1 MSELVRSAEVIAAE
15 IRSIDAQTREIVLRS
30 AIEIGNR
37 LNEAKELVAHGEW
50 GPWLEAN
57 VHYSQSTANNFM
69 RIAEEYGSNFQAI
82 ENLTYTKALALLGV
96 PADEREQFAQEN
108 DVDNMSARELQQ
120 TIKEKKLLE
129 KELKKI
135 QQAAEKERKEREAL
149 SGKLASQE
157 EQLAAQEALVSQLR
171 TELADAKIAGN
182 EDAVRGLQ
190 SALDQAQE
198 GFSHALDRIKQL
210 EAELKAKPIDVP
222 AVVEVIPPGIEKELA
237 ELRKMAAQSGNET
250 LVKFKVQFEGLGAGF
265 RDMLGTLA
273 EIQAVDPGAHEKYK
287 GAVIG
292 LIGKMTERL

>member
-50 GPWLEAN
+50 GAWLEAN
-57 VHYSQSTANNFM
+57 VQYSQSTANNFM

-120 TIKEKKLLE
+120 TIKEKKQLE
-129 KELKKI
+129 KELRKI

-149 SGKLASQE
+149 AEQVAKLQ
-157 EQLAAQEALVSQLR
+157 
-171 TELADAKIAGN
+171 TELADAKILG
-182 EDAVRGLQ
+182 DAEEAQKLQ
-190 SALDQAQE
+190 EALHVAQE
-198 GFSHALDRIKQL
+198 KVKQL
-210 EAELKAKPIDVP
+210 EKDLKAQPIDVP
-222 AVVEVIPPGIEKELA
+222 VVVEVVPPDIEKELA
-237 ELRKMAAQSGNET
+237 ELRKMAAQPGNET
-250 LVKFKVQFEGLGAGF
+250 LVKFKVQFEGLGAHF
-265 RDMLGTLA
+265 RDLLATLA
-273 EIQAVDPGAHEKYK
+273 KIKTADPETHEKYK
-287 GAVIG
+287 GAVLG
-292 LIGKMTERL
+292 LISKMSENVR

>member
-50 GPWLEAN
+50 GPWLDAN

-120 TIKEKKLLE
+120 TIKEKKQLE

-135 QQAAEKERKEREAL
+135 QQAAEKDRKEREAL
-149 SGKLASQE
+149 AEQVAKLQ
-157 EQLAAQEALVSQLR
+157 
-171 TELADAKIAGN
+171 TELADAKILG
-182 EDAVRGLQ
+182 DAEEAQKLQ
-190 SALDQAQE
+190 DALAEAQE
-198 GFSHALDRIKQL
+198 KVKKL
-210 EAELKAKPIDVP
+210 EKDLKAKPIDVP
-222 AVVEVIPPGIEKELA
+222 AVVEVIPPNVEKELA
-237 ELRKMAAQSGNET
+237 ELRTLAAQPSNET
-250 LVKFKVQFEGLGAGF
+250 LTKFKVQFEGLGAHF
-265 RDMLGTLA
+265 RDLLATLA
-273 EIQAVDPGAHEKYK
+273 KIKTADPETYEKYK
-287 GAVIG
+287 GAVLR
-292 LIGKMTERL
+292 LIGKMEDVI